1 VDKLGFGRKIERL
14 VMERWV
20 WRGYLVWQPP
30 RAQYRKLAD
39 GGTDIFG
46 LFDFIAI
53 KSDCPVNLVQVK
65 RMRREEAQ
73 QACDAIKTF
82 VQMHPCPIDPYLV
95 LWTRRKDR
103 LQFVAWELTP
113 MGWTD
118 AGQWTEVDNGA
129 HK

>member
-1 VDKLGFGRKIERL
+1 MDKLGLGRKIERL

-30 RAQYRKLAD
+30 RAQYRRLAD

-46 LFDFIAI
+46 LFDFIAL
-53 KSDCPVNLVQVK
+53 KADCPVAFVQVK

-82 VQMHPCPIDPYLV
+82 CQTHSCPMDPYIV
-95 LWTRRKDR
+95 LWKR
-103 LQFVAWELTP
+103 LSDGFLFYAWNLTP

-118 AGQWTEVDNGA
+118 AGQWTEMDNNDQM
-129 HK
+129 